1 MVIVVMGV
9 SGSGKSTVGKK
20 LAESLGWKYF
30 DADDFHSKANVQK
43 MKSGVPLTDADRE
56 PWLHELRDLIKDCL
70 EKKTDAVLACSALK
84 EIYRKHLL
92 VNDDVRLV
100 YLKGDQDMIED
111 RLNRRRGHFMN
122 PALLE
127 SQFATLEEPVEGTRV
142 DAAGDPDEIV
152 KTIRKR
158 LDLDSNGPDQ
168 QQS

>member
-1 MVIVVMGV
+1 MVIVLMGV

-30 DADDFHSKANVQK
+30 DADDFHSKANVEK

-56 PWLHELRDLIKDCL
+56 PWLRELRDLITACL

-84 EIYRKHLL
+84 DNYRKHLL

-100 YLKGDQDMIED
+100 YLKGDQDLIED

-127 SQFATLEEPVEGTRV
+127 SQFAALEEPREGTHV
-142 DAAGDPDEIV
+142 NAAPDPDEIV

-158 LDLDSNGPDQ
+158 LGLDSRSSDQ
-168 QQS
+168 QKG